1 MFGYIYI
8 NEQEL
13 KLREYTTYRS
23 FYCGLCQELHRR
35 YGRRAQ
41 LVLNY
46 DTTFLAILLTGLYEP
61 ETTVDESRCLLHPVH
76 KHQMARNDAIGYAAD
91 MCVLLAYQKGLDD
104 WEDEHRP
111 SGRILSSLLE
121 SAYKKIVDEYPRQ
134 AKAVE
139 ENIGRLHE
147 IEAAW
152 KARSAASGSD
162 TGSEAEAA
170 REESS
175 DTKKV
180 YGAEPVCDG
189 RGSAP
194 DAATD
199 IDYVAGLTGNFLAE
213 LFVWKDDLWQDDL
226 RQIGFYLGKFIYL
239 MDALEDIEK
248 DKKHGNYN
256 VFAAALGD
264 RTAEKPVEKEKG
276 ASPGQDALNDMPDG
290 GGRSIWADPY
300 REEIQKILTGMMTE
314 ASRAFERLPVLM
326 YAPIIRN
333 ILYSGVW
340 CKYSMLQEKA
350 GGKKKDQAKTGV
362 GGDYERSI

>member
-41 LVLNY
+41 MVLNY

-61 ETTVDESRCLLHPVH
+61 ETVFDESRCLPHPVH
-76 KHQMARNDAIGYAAD
+76 KHKMARNDAIGYAAD

-104 WEDEHRP
+104 WEDERKP
-111 SGRILSSLLE
+111 GGRAIASLLKN
-121 SAYKKIVDEYPRQ
+121 AYRKIAGDYPRQ
-134 AKAVE
+134 TKAVE
-139 ENIGRLHE
+139 ENIRRLHE
-147 IEAAW
+147 IESVW
-152 KARSAASGSD
+152 KSQKASSGTADGNSGFEPD
-162 TGSEAEAA
+162 RDGQG
-170 REESS
+170 RDSS
-175 DTKKV
+175 INRV
-180 YGAEPVCDG
+180 
-189 RGSAP
+189 
-194 DAATD
+194 TD

-213 LFVWKDDLWQDDL
+213 LFVWKEDLWQDDL

-256 VFAAALGD
+256 VFAASEAGVGRD
-264 RTAEKPVEKEKG
+264 AAAGNREG
-276 ASPGQDALNDMPDG
+276 AGCE
-290 GGRSIWADPY
+290 IWADPK

-314 ASRAFERLPVLM
+314 ASRAFERLPVLT

-340 CKYSMLQEKA
+340 CKYSVMQEKA
-350 GGKKKDQAKTGV
+350 GRKRKEQAGTGG

>member
-46 DTTFLAILLTGLYEP
+46 DMTFLALLLTGLYEP
-61 ETTVDESRCLLHPVH
+61 ETIFEEKRCLPHPVH
-76 KHQMARNDAIGYAAD
+76 AHAMAQNEAIGYAAD

-104 WEDEHRP
+104 WEDERKV
-111 SGRILSSLLE
+111 SGRTISALLKSGYE
-121 SAYKKIVDEYPRQ
+121 RIRAEYPRQ

-139 ENIGRLHE
+139 ENIRQLHE
-147 IEAAW
+147 VEEAW
-152 KARSAASGSD
+152 KKAPHGNQDGEDMNAASKG
-162 TGSEAEAA
+162 
-170 REESS
+170 
-175 DTKKV
+175 
-180 YGAEPVCDG
+180 
-189 RGSAP
+189 
-194 DAATD
+194 DAGYD

-213 LFVWKDDLWQDDL
+213 MCVWKEDIWQDDL

-239 MDALEDIEK
+239 LDAVEDIEK
-248 DKKHGNYN
+248 DRKHGNYN
-256 VFAAALGD
+256 VLEAD
-264 RTAEKPVEKEKG
+264 TA
-276 ASPGQDALNDMPDG
+276 D
-290 GGRSIWADPY
+290 IWEEPR
-300 REEIQKILTGMMTE
+300 REEIRRILNGMMAE
-314 ASRAFERLPVLM
+314 ASRAFERLPVIE

-340 CKYSMLQEKA
+340 CRYSVMQEKA
-350 GGKKKDQAKTGV
+350 DRKKEKRTGT